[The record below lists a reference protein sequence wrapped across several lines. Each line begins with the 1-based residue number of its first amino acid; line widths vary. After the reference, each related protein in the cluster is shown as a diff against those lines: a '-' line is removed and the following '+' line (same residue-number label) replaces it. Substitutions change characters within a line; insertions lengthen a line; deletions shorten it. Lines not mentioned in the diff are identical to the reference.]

1 MDGWLVGMTAIVLF
15 VLPGILLT
23 IGAFTDG

>member
-1 MDGWLVGMTAIVLF
+1 MDGWLVGMTALALF

-23 IGAFTDG
+23 IGAFTDD